1 MNIQHFPISV
11 TEKQCGHVC
20 EHPQADLTAY
30 LLDPMEETKDRL
42 RPAVV
47 ICPGGGYNHVSQR
60 EDQPVAME
68 YLAMGCQVFVLH
80 YSVAPDRFP
89 RALMELAPSVDLIR
103 KNSRSWQI
111 DPNRILV
118 SGFSAGGHLACSLGV
133 FWDKDFLFG
142 PIEKGPENIRPNGL
156 ILCYPVITSGE
167 YAHRGSVETLLGPQQ
182 LDNEEMVRLFSL
194 ENQVG
199 PQVPP
204 VFLWHTWTDQTVPV
218 ENSLLLASALRKH
231 GISLE
236 MHIYPRGIHG
246 LSTASHEVEGRDGR
260 YYEPSCQS
268 WLPLVKTWLESF

>member
-1 MNIQHFPISV
+1 MIYNTFELHQEGSLPGAHLVTYIQEYSEAMAINDRPLI
-11 TEKQCGHVC
+11 
-20 EHPQADLTAY
+20 
-30 LLDPMEETKDRL
+30 LL
-42 RPAVV
+42 
-47 ICPGGGYNHVSQR
+47 CPGGGYTRTSDR
-60 EDQPVAME
+60 EAEPMALKF
-68 YLAMGCQVFVLH
+68 LAMGYHAAVLR
-80 YSVAPDRFP
+80 YSCAPAEYP
-89 RALMELAPSVDLIR
+89 TSLKELAYSIKFLR
-103 KNSRSWQI
+103 EHAKEWHI
-111 DPNRILV
+111 DPHKIV
-118 SGFSAGGHLACSLGV
+118 VEGCYAGGHLAASLGV
-133 FWDKDFLFG
+133 FWDEDFLAESQG
-142 PIEKGPENIRPNGL
+142 LSASEHELLRPDGL
-156 ILCYPVITSGE
+156 LLCYPVITSGE